1 VERGTVVVTGTS
13 SGIGRACVA
22 ELARHGF
29 RVLAGV
35 RRESDGEAVRAL
47 APDRVEPV
55 LLDVTDDDAIAAL
68 AERVGGRLAGLVNN
82 AGLSRPGPLEH
93 LPIDGVRHEID
104 VMLVAPFALTRA
116 LLPALRAGR
125 GRVVNVGSI
134 GGRMAM
140 PFMTPYHAAK
150 FGLEGFSDALRREVE
165 PVGVRVALVEPGSIA
180 TPIWEKGGQ
189 AGDELLEALP
199 PRGRQVYGERLK
211 TFAGAARRTGER
223 GIAPEKV
230 AQAVAHALTAER
242 PRTRYL
248 VGRDARGQALL
259 AALLPDRALDRL
271 LRRFA
276 G

>member
-1 VERGTVVVTGTS
+1 MERGTVVVTGTS

-22 ELARHGF
+22 VLAGRGF

-55 LLDVTDDDAIAAL
+55 LLDVTDDGAISAL
-68 AERVGGRLAGLVNN
+68 AERVDGPLAGLVNN

-93 LPIDGVRHEID
+93 LPIDGVRHELD

-140 PFMTPYHAAK
+140 PFMTSYHAAK
-150 FGLEGFSDALRREVE
+150 FGMEGFSDALRREVE

-180 TPIWEKGGQ
+180 TPIWGKGEQ
-189 AGDELLEALP
+189 AGDALLAALP
-199 PRGRQVYGERLK
+199 PEGRQVYGERLER
-211 TFAGAARRTGER
+211 FAAAARRTGER
-223 GIAPEKV
+223 GIAPGKV
-230 AQAVAHALTAER
+230 AEAVAHALTAEQ
-242 PRTRYL
+242 PKTRYL

-259 AALLPDRALDRL
+259 AAVLGDRVLDRL
-271 LRRFA
+271 LRRLV